1 MDLEEKKKKADLLLQ
16 VVFPNYCSGSL
27 RISISQDL
35 DGNGKYEN
43 GAGNSVPESSFRAT
57 QAGLDPASV
66 AYLLGRLELGSHPL
80 LVSVYP
86 SIKCTYWDAS
96 KLVVRIK

>member
-1 MDLEEKKKKADLLLQ
+1 MDWKKKKKADLLLE

-35 DGNGKYEN
+35 DGNGKYEH

-57 QAGLDPASV
+57 QASLDPVSV
-66 AYLLGRLELGSHPL
+66 TYLLGRLELGSRPL
-80 LVSVYP
+80 LASVYS
-86 SIKCTYWDAS
+86 SIKCTYWDVA
-96 KLVVRIK
+96 KVVVRIK